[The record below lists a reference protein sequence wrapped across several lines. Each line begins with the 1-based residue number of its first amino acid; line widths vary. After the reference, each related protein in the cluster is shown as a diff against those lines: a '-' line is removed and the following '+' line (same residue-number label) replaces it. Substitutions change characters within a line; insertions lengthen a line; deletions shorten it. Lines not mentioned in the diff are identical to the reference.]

1 MPLVIS
7 AGVGVLITWLIGLR
21 FLVARLEADDWGIR
35 CTNPLTTVRLSWG
48 EGRSLEPRGR
58 TILSRRIVAITQGR
72 ERILGVC
79 DPRVP
84 ISRDAA
90 GLLVA
95 ELEAVRQSATTPHP
109 NGSD

>member
-35 CTNPLTTVRLSWG
+35 CTNPLTTVRLPWG
-48 EGRSLEPRGR
+48 EVRSLEPRGR